1 LSGAKE
7 EGTAADRSG
16 SAVGMSDAVTTGLK
30 GFDEDVECGGGVID
44 LACVDFRGWDAAE
57 VSLGFD
63 VSPPVYELRRGIVE
77 FVFGC
82 LLGELVLE

>member
-44 LACVDFRGWDAAE
+44 LPCVEDDSGDY
-57 VSLGFD
+57 D
-63 VSPPVYELRRGIVE
+63 V
-77 FVFGC
+77 
-82 LLGELVLE
+82 